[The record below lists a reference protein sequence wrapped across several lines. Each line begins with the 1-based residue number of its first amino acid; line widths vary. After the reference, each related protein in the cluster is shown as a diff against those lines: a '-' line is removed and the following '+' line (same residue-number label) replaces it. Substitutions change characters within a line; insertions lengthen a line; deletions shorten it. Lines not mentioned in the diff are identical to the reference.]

1 MLSIFIA
8 DPGGGINQIPAE
20 CKISG
25 DVRFII
31 FSETFLRPF
40 SEMILSKNLKF
51 YLFISFVLICR
62 LTPFYE

>member
-20 CKISG
+20 CTISG

-31 FSETFLRPF
+31 FPKTFLRPF
-40 SEMILSKNLKF
+40 LEN
-51 YLFISFVLICR
+51 
-62 LTPFYE
+62 EEA